1 MSEPVERITD
11 VTVNDLAGAKP
22 RRRLGGGW
30 GKRLVIGVPF
40 LWLLLFFLIPFGIVF
55 LVSLGSPQFSVPP
68 YSAAFEFV
76 GWWPRFVGSLG
87 NYVFLTEDDLYWRAY
102 LGSVKIA
109 AGATFLCL
117 LVAWPM
123 AWMIA
128 RAEPARRN
136 LLLML
141 VILPFWT
148 SSLLRIYALMG
159 MLRQGGIINSVL
171 IWAGVIDQPIQ
182 MMQTDFAV
190 YLTIVFTYLPLM
202 VLPLYSTLEKLD
214 GALLEASADLGA
226 SKFATFCT
234 VTLPLSAPG
243 IVAGCLLVFI
253 PAVGEF
259 VIPDL
264 MGAQDSPM
272 IGNVLWGE
280 FTRNRDWPVASA
292 VAIAMLALL
301 VIPFMLLRS
310 SPALR
315 EET

>member
-1 MSEPVERITD
+1 MRE
-11 VTVNDLAGAKP
+11 
-22 RRRLGGGW
+22 GW
-30 GKRLVIGVPF
+30 GKRAVIGVPF
-40 LWLLLFFLIPFGIVF
+40 IWLLIFFLVPFFIVF
-55 LVSLGSPQFSVPP
+55 LVSLGAPQFSVPP
-68 YSAAFEFV
+68 YSPAFEWD
-76 GWWPRFVGSLG
+76 GWVPRFVGSFD

-102 LGSVKIA
+102 LGSVQIA
-109 AGATFLCL
+109 GGATLMCL

-123 AWMIA
+123 AWVIA
-128 RAEPARRN
+128 RATPTWRN
-136 LLLML
+136 VLLLA

-159 MLRQGGIINSVL
+159 LLRQGGLINTGL
-171 IWAGVIDQPIQ
+171 MWLGITDEPIQ

-214 GALLEASADLGA
+214 GTLLEAAADLGA
-226 SKFATFCT
+226 RGWQTFWT
-234 VTLPLSAPG
+234 ITLPLSLPG
-243 IVAGCLLVFI
+243 ILAGCLLVFI

-280 FTRNRDWPVASA
+280 FTRNRDWPVAAA

-301 VIPFMLLRS
+301 VVPFMLLRS

-315 EET
+315 GEA

>member
-1 MSEPVERITD
+1 MTMRDRIS
-11 VTVNDLAGAKP
+11 GA
-22 RRRLGGGW
+22 LGR
-30 GKRLVIGVPF
+30 RLVIGTPF
-40 LWLLLFFLIPFGIVF
+40 LWLLIFFLVPFGIVF
-55 LVSLGSPQFSVPP
+55 LVSLGAPEFGVPP
-68 YSAAFEFV
+68 YSPAFEWDGGV
-76 GWWPRFVGSLG
+76 PRFVGSFD
-87 NYVFLTEDDLYWRAY
+87 NYIFLTEDDLYWIAY

-109 AGATFLCL
+109 LGATLLCL
-117 LVAWPM
+117 LVAYPM
-123 AWMIA
+123 AYMIA
-128 RAEPARRN
+128 RAEPGMRN
-136 LLLML
+136 ILLML

-159 MLRQGGIINSVL
+159 MLRQGGFINSAL
-171 IWAGVIDQPIQ
+171 MGLGITDAPIQ

-214 GALLEASADLGA
+214 GSLLEAAADLGA
-226 SKFATFCT
+226 NSFQTFWT
-234 VTLPLSAPG
+234 VTLPLSLPG
-243 IVAGCLLVFI
+243 ILAGCLLVFI

-301 VIPFMLLRS
+301 VIPFMLLRNTS
-310 SPALR
+310 ALR
-315 EET
+315 D

>member
-1 MSEPVERITD
+1 M
-11 VTVNDLAGAKP
+11 
-22 RRRLGGGW
+22 RRRW
-30 GKRLVIGVPF
+30 GARAVIGAPFFWLLIFFLVPF
-40 LWLLLFFLIPFGIVF
+40 FIVF
-55 LVSLGSPQFSVPP
+55 LVSLGTPQFSVPP
-68 YSAAFEFV
+68 YSPAFEWDGF
-76 GWWPRFVGSLG
+76 WPRFVGSFD

-102 LGSVKIA
+102 LGSVQIA
-109 AGATFLCL
+109 GGATLMCL

-123 AWMIA
+123 AWVIA
-128 RAEPARRN
+128 RATPTWRN
-136 LLLML
+136 ILLLA

-159 MLRQGGIINSVL
+159 LLRQGGLINTGL
-171 IWAGVIDQPIQ
+171 IWLGITDEPIQ

-214 GALLEASADLGA
+214 GTLLEAAADLGA
-226 SKFATFCT
+226 RGWQTFWT
-234 VTLPLSAPG
+234 VTLPLSLPG
-243 IVAGCLLVFI
+243 IIAGCLLVFI

-315 EET
+315 GDGS